1 MRIAEKLSNMCFS
14 KLELRDLLKYDEYLE
29 LDFISEDLKIS
40 KESIIEE
47 INKILDTPGTQKWR
61 INKKNVDSDKSTN
74 LISTL

>member
-14 KLELRDLLKYDEYLE
+14 KLELRDLLKYDKYLE

-61 INKKNVDSDKSTN
+61 INKKMSTPKN
-74 LISTL
+74 RQT

>member
-1 MRIAEKLSNMCFS
+1 MVNRYENSRKTIKHVLS

-61 INKKNVDSDKSTN
+61 INKKMSTPTN
-74 LISTL
+74 RQT

>member
-47 INKILDTPGTQKWR
+47 INIIADE
-61 INKKNVDSDKSTN
+61 KS
-74 LISTL
+74 LFLSTAYAIYVNEFLF

>member
-40 KESIIEE
+40 KESVIEE

-61 INKKNVDSDKSTN
+61 INKKMSTPTN
-74 LISTL
+74 RQT